1 MENDNQEIQELG
13 ITDQLIER
21 IKSLS
26 LEKQAQLLKELDE
39 GKNRVLRQHDRKI
52 LFMTVDYIVDGK
64 YFRDFIQDMSSSG
77 VFINTSQTFS
87 LDQTIL
93 MTFMS
98 PDNQQPFKM
107 NGEIVRVTPDGVGV
121 RFKIES
127 QVQEVV
133 IERLAKMI
141 QNV

>member
-1 MENDNQEIQELG
+1 MENDNQKIQELG

-52 LFMTVDYIVDGK
+52 FFMTVDYIVDGK

-133 IERLAKMI
+133 IEILAKMI